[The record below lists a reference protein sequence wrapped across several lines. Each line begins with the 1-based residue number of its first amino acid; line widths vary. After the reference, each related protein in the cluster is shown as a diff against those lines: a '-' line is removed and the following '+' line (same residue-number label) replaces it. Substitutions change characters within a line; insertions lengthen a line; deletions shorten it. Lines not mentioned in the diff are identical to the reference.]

1 MKIEPLAKMIP
12 QEAEPLVIELVDR
25 IGRLRSLSDDET
37 DLVAAIVER
46 ERRRQPR
53 RLHQWSKD
61 DNRELLRIQHRPGG
75 IQHFADERGLTY
87 QAAFQQISRLR
98 TLFHSEGGK
107 NKPETHRE

>member
-25 IGRLRSLSDDET
+25 IGRLRSLNDDET
-37 DLVAAIVER
+37 DLVAAIIER
-46 ERRRQPR
+46 ERRRKPR

-75 IQHFADERGLTY
+75 IQRFADDRGITY
-87 QAAFQQISRLR
+87 KAAFQQLSRLR
-98 TLFHSEGGK
+98 KVFRGEGQANGV
-107 NKPETHRE
+107 EG